1 MLEVHPERVDPEAVE
16 VLGIAHRDVAG
27 DALVEPEL
35 AEQAERRREALLA
48 VQALLLDGVERR
60 EEAQIGRHC
69 GHAEILGRELL
80 NGVGDVPA
88 TVEHPGLRTFH
99 EIAVTQHLDG
109 AAVRHLAAEQDRAVR
124 VEDAEP
130 RARRIE

>member
-1 MLEVHPERVDPEAVE
+1 MWPATPSSNPNLPNSRNA
-16 VLGIAHRDVAG
+16 AG
-27 DALVEPEL
+27 
-35 AEQAERRREALLA
+35 EALLA
-48 VQALLLDGVERR
+48 VQALLLDGVELR
-60 EEAQIGRHC
+60 EEAEIGKQC
-69 GHAEILGRELL
+69 SHAEILGRELL

-109 AAVRHLAAEQDRAVR
+109 AAVRHLAAEQDRAMR

-130 RARRIE
+130 ARRIE